1 MKGGE
6 VDASQLNRL
15 YERGWQRG
23 MARMTLMMGAERR
36 RRWSLDDRERI
47 LAAAN
52 APGAVVADVGRQW
65 DVCTSLIYKW
75 RRAARD
81 AAHASGFVPVIVADK
96 LVSGARDLL
105 DSTILV
111 EVNGAR
117 ITIGAGAAPALVAAA
132 LKALRA

>member
-1 MKGGE
+1 
-6 VDASQLNRL
+6 
-15 YERGWQRG
+15 

-36 RRWSLDDRERI
+36 RRWGADEREQI

-52 APGAVVADVGRQW
+52 APGAVVAAIGRQW
-65 DVCTSLIYKW
+65 DISTSLIYKW
-75 RRAARD
+75 RRAERDEARTR
-81 AAHASGFVPVIVADK
+81 GFAPVIVADK
-96 LVSGARDLL
+96 PISGARDLL